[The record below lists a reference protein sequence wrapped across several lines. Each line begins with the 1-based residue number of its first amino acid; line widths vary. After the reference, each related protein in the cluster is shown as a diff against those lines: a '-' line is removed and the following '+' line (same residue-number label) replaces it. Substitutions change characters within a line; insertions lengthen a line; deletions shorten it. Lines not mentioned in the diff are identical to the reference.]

1 MKNKLL
7 IIASSAFILFAACKK
22 DKSNSTS
29 TDNSADLTQAGQTA
43 VAENYLNESV
53 NVAIDLNDGTQD
65 GSGVFRMSDSYRE
78 YGCATVSHDIATKT
92 VTIDFGTSPCTG
104 PDGKNRSGKIIITY
118 AGKRDSSDTRS
129 IQFVNY
135 KRDSVA
141 LNGTLGM
148 TGISRSGSIVSFT
161 LQTTGGNF
169 TYNFDSGKTFVVTS
183 FNRSYSIDIGALPFN
198 MADNTTTITGTT
210 FTGINTEGKT
220 FSVEITSPIVFKG
233 ACTLGGIF
241 YPASGTHKITIGNA
255 PAYTINWGTGDCDK
269 TIVVTI
275 LNVSQTITLP

>member
-1 MKNKLL
+1 MKNKL
-7 IIASSAFILFAACKK
+7 IIASFAVILFAACKK
-22 DKSNSTS
+22 DKSASTS
-29 TDNSADLTQAGQTA
+29 TDSSSDISQAGQTA

-65 GSGVFRMSDSYRE
+65 GSGVFRMSDSHRE
-78 YGCATVSHDIATKT
+78 YGCATVTNDVAAKT

-104 PDGKNRSGKIIITY
+104 PDGKSRSGKIIITY

-129 IQFVNY
+129 IQYINF
-135 KRDSVA
+135 KRDSIA
-141 LNGTLGM
+141 LNGTLSM
-148 TGISRSGSIVSFT
+148 TGISRSGSVVSFT

-183 FNRSYSIDIGALPFN
+183 FNRSYTIDIGALPFN

-210 FTGINTEGKT
+210 FTGVNLEGKT

-233 ACTLGGIF
+233 GCTLSGIF
-241 YPASGTHKITIGNA
+241 YPASGTHKITVGNA
-255 PAYTINWGTGDCDK
+255 PSYNINWGTGDCDK

-275 LNVSQTITLP
+275 LNQSYTITLP